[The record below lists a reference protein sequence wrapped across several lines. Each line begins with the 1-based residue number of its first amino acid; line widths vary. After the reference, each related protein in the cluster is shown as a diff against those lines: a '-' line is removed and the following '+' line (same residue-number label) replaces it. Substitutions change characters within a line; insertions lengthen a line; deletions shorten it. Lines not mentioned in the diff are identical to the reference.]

1 MSFIYRT
8 FAFAVIVLCLMYSFT
23 VSVDPYEKFGINL
36 WHLKTKAVY
45 SDRDQKYYYLL
56 KHKQEYDFFV
66 LGSSRAQYI
75 DPEQIKNITTQNAY
89 NFSVVF
95 GQPEDYLAITKYIIS
110 TQTPKTIWLQLDFMS
125 LSNHN
130 PLTTQFKTSQ
140 LYPLLNHLPSKEKTG
155 KAFLFDPTYFTLNA
169 FLDSIRI
176 IGKNMLNNS
185 KQIINDNG
193 MYMPLPTTLFRTEHF
208 ESSYFDEYYK
218 EYDFDPK
225 RINYLISLK
234 KLCDQ
239 HNIKLM
245 VSISSMSTQHLTKIL
260 VDPYLKPKFFDFK
273 RKVVSIFGE
282 VHDFNNFAVNQYD
295 GFYWVDSVHLTP
307 KLAHII
313 TSNMLSSKNNYFGST
328 LTNKNIEHY
337 IADFNNNQSG
347 FSNE

>member
-23 VSVDPYEKFGINL
+23 VSIDPYEKFGINL

-45 SDRDQKYYYLL
+45 SDRDQKYYHLL
-56 KHKQEYDFFV
+56 KHKREYDFFV

-75 DPEQIKNITTQNAY
+75 DPEQIKDITSQNTY
-89 NFSVVF
+89 NFSVIS
-95 GQPEDYLAITKYIIS
+95 GQPEDYLAITNYIIK
-110 TQTPKTIWLQLDFMS
+110 TQIPKTIWLQLDFKNLNDYNQLFM
-125 LSNHN
+125 
-130 PLTTQFKTSQ
+130 QFKTSQ
-140 LYPLLNHLPSKEKTG
+140 LYLFLDHSPSKEKTE
-155 KAFLFDPTYFTLNA
+155 KTFLFDSTYLTLDS

-176 IGKNMLNNS
+176 VGKNMQKNS
-185 KQIINDNG
+185 EQIIKENG
-193 MYMPLPTTLFRTEHF
+193 MYARLPTTLFHTEHL

-218 EYDFDPK
+218 EYDFDQQ
-225 RINYLISLK
+225 RINYLLSIK
-234 KLCDQ
+234 ELCDQ
-239 HNIKLM
+239 YKIKLI
-245 VSISSMSTQHLTKIL
+245 VSISPMSTQHLTKIL
-260 VDPYLKPKFFDFK
+260 ADPYLKPKFFDFK

-307 KLAHII
+307 ELAHII

-337 IADFNNNQSG
+337 IANFNNNQSD